1 MFCFVFEVK
10 RLTFM
15 KKNFLSCL
23 MILLLSSGVS
33 GQNAEKAELAKKQ
46 FRATEITAAPA
57 IDGILDEE
65 IWLTSPWT
73 DDFVQ
78 HEPYNG
84 RQASQR
90 TEFSVLFD
98 RDNIYVAIKSFD
110 TNPDSIVNRLTRR
123 DQVDGDIVAIIF
135 DSYHDLRTGF
145 MFGASSSGVKFDQL
159 FSEDGQRQDA
169 SWDPN
174 WWVKTSINEAGWV
187 AEMKIPFSQV
197 RFEKNSGQVWGLQV
211 ARILYRK
218 NETAFWQHIPKDA
231 PGFIHLMGEM
241 TGMEKITPRKIF
253 DVTPYAV
260 ASAETFKAE
269 PANPFRENGRLSRL
283 NGGIDAKIG
292 VTNNMT
298 MDLTINP
305 DFGQVE
311 ADPSEV
317 NLTAYETFF
326 REKRPFF
333 IEGNNITNFALGIG
347 DGGIGNDNLFY
358 SRRVGRRPQ
367 GWANL
372 EEGWNA
378 NTPGNTTILG
388 AAKLTG
394 KTKNGLSVGFVEA
407 MTAEEKAEIDT
418 VGGRIF
424 QTVEPLT
431 NFFVGRVQKDF
442 NEGKTIVGGIFTS
455 TNRDLD
461 ANLGKFMHKAAYS
474 GGLDFTQYFKD
485 KSWMF
490 NLNSAFS
497 LVEGSASAIENTQR
511 SSAHYYQR
519 PDKDYAVL
527 DPERTSLAGSGGRMI
542 IQKMNGHWNF
552 LTATLWK
559 TPGFEI
565 NDMGYIRESD
575 QILQLLWGGYSQ
587 WEPKG
592 IYRRYNINADVFSAW
607 NFGGD
612 HMVFG
617 FEWNANMGLKNYWNV
632 WTGGSIQPS
641 GKSAGMLRGGPMMRT
656 PGQFRTRAGF
666 SSDNRK
672 KMTFSYYMN
681 YSQGF
686 ERSSDSFNSEI
697 DLSYKP
703 TDYLSFTI
711 APGFSRSYSDLQY
724 VTNSIEYN
732 GSHRYVFA
740 SINRQTI
747 STSFRVNLNL
757 SPNLTFQYWGQ
768 PFVATGKYYDHKYII
783 DPMATDHAGSFHTYT
798 TSQYRL
804 VNSRYEIDEN
814 LDGDFSDYSFSRR
827 DFNVQEFLSNLVV
840 RWEYSPGSS
849 VYLVWSQ
856 TRSGFNDSGSMKLFD
871 DIGNLFSSVEDKPHN
886 IFLVKFSY
894 RFGLK

>member
-1 MFCFVFEVK
+1 MVFL
-10 RLTFM
+10 LT
-15 KKNFLSCL
+15 
-23 MILLLSSGVS
+23 SGMMGQTS
-33 GQNAEKAELAKKQ
+33 GTQTTEARKQ
-46 FRATEITAAPA
+46 YKATEIISAPV

-65 IWLTSPWT
+65 VWAQGSWT
-73 DDFVQ
+73 DDFNQ
-78 HEPYNG
+78 NEPYNG

-98 RDNIYVAIKSFD
+98 QDNMYVGIKAFD
-110 TNPDSIVNRLTRR
+110 TSPDSIVNRLTRR

-135 DSYHDLRTGF
+135 DSFHDLRTGF
-145 MFGASSSGVKFDQL
+145 MFGSSSSGVKFDQM
-159 FSEDGQRQDA
+159 FSEDGQREDA

-197 RFEKNSGQVWGLQV
+197 RFEKNSGEVWGLQV

-218 NETAFWQHIPKDA
+218 NETDFWQHIPKDA

-241 TGMEKITPRKIF
+241 TGLEKIKPRKIF
-253 DVTPYAV
+253 DITPYTV
-260 ASAETFKAE
+260 ASAETFTAE
-269 PANPFRENGRLSRL
+269 PANPFRSKGSLAKL

-347 DGGIGNDNLFY
+347 DGGVGNDNLFY
-358 SRRVGRRPQ
+358 SRRIGRQPQ
-367 GWANL
+367 RWPDLDDEDRWHAKVP
-372 EEGWNA
+372 
-378 NTPGNTTILG
+378 TNTTILG

-394 KTKNGLSVGFVEA
+394 KTKDGLSLGFVEA
-407 MTAEEKAEIDT
+407 ITAEEKAEIDT

-424 QTVEPLT
+424 ETVEPLT
-431 NFFVGRVQKDF
+431 NYLVGRVQKDF

-455 TNRDLD
+455 TNRDLNE
-461 ANLGKFMHKAAYS
+461 NLAESLHKSAYT

-490 NLNSAFS
+490 NINSAFS
-497 LVEGSASAIENTQR
+497 LVQGTPEAIAKTQK
-511 SSAHYYQR
+511 SSTHYYQR
-519 PDKDYAVL
+519 PDKDYAKFN
-527 DPERTSLAGSGGRMI
+527 PARTSLAGSGGRMQI
-542 IQKMNGHWNF
+542 MKMDGHWNF
-552 LTATLWK
+552 MSATLWK
-559 TPGFEI
+559 TPGFET
-565 NDMGYIRESD
+565 NDLGYIREAD
-575 QILQLLWGGYSQ
+575 QILSVLWFGYSE

-592 IYRRYNINADVFSAW
+592 IYRRFNINSDVFSVW

-612 HMVFG
+612 HLVYG
-617 FEWNANMGLKNYWNV
+617 YEWNANMGLKNFWNIF
-632 WTGGSIQPS
+632 TGGNLESS
-641 GKSAGMLRGGPMMRT
+641 GRSTDMLRGGPMMKT
-656 PGQFRTRAGF
+656 PGAVRARLGF

-672 KMTFSYYMN
+672 KIQFGYFMN
-681 YSQGF
+681 YSHGF
-686 ERSSDSFNSEI
+686 QKFSRDMYYQLEI
-697 DLSYKP
+697 SYKP
-703 TDYLSFTI
+703 TDYLTLSMEPGLSNSF
-711 APGFSRSYSDLQY
+711 SELQY
-724 VTNSIEYN
+724 VTNNIDYN
-732 GSHRYVFA
+732 GEHRYIFA
-740 SINRQTI
+740 NIDRKTV

-768 PFVATGKYYDHKYII
+768 PFIATGQYHNYKYITN
-783 DPMATDHAGSFHTYT
+783 PMAERYEDRYHAYT
-798 TSQYRL
+798 PDQIRL
-804 VNSRYEIDEN
+804 NEDNYEIDEN
-814 LDGDFSDYSFSRR
+814 GDGNFSDYSFERK
-827 DFNVQEFLSNLVV
+827 DFNVQEFLSNLVI
-840 RWEYSPGSS
+840 RWEYNPGSS

-856 TRSGFNDSGSMKLFD
+856 TRSSFNDSGRLEFFD
-871 DIGNLFSSVEDKPHN
+871 NLGDLFSTEEEKPHN
-886 IFLVKFSY
+886 VFLVKFSY